1 MIRIQNIT
9 KTFGNITALNN
20 VSFDIPDNQI
30 LGLLGPNGAGKTT
43 LMRIITGYLNQ
54 DSGKVLIDDK
64 EVTPDNIESK
74 QIIGYLPEN
83 NPLYDDMNVYEYLK
97 FIAETRGV
105 NNERIKEVVEVCHLK
120 DVVLRNLS
128 ELSKGYRQRVGFAA
142 AIIHNPKI
150 LILDEPTA
158 GLDPNQA
165 HEARQLIKEFKKD
178 KIVVISTH
186 ILSEVEEIADRV
198 VIINKGQI
206 VAEGNIDELH
216 NLVLKR
222 NVVRFGGKFDR
233 DLIKYLP
240 TVLGG
245 IYRITLVS
253 EENGI
258 QEYEIETE
266 TDTDVREQLFDLA
279 LKENWRVVEL
289 HRISVSL
296 QDIFRELTKDKN

>member
-240 TVLGG
+240 AVLGG

-266 TDTDVREQLFDLA
+266 TDTDIREQLFDLA